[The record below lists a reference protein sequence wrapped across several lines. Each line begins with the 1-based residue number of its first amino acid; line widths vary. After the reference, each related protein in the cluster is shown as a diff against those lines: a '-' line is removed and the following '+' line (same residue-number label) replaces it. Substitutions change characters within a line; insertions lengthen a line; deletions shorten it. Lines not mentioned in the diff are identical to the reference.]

1 MGSLL
6 FNITIVAEAEI
17 PGRLSCNY
25 CHKKKNNITIVAEAE
40 IPVAEAEIPAWCS
53 TD

>member
-25 CHKKKNNITIVAEAE
+25 CHKINITI
-40 IPVAEAEIPAWCS
+40 VAEAEIPAWCS

>member
-1 MGSLL
+1 MAASRPSQLLYSPHHQMGSLL

-25 CHKKKNNITIVAEAE
+25 NSLTLL
-40 IPVAEAEIPAWCS
+40 
-53 TD
+53 